1 MNWIIGVIRLNSNEY
16 QGTGQQNIDDIYAC
30 EMQDAMAYEQQMYE
44 EQMQSLMYE
53 DMQMEPQPVNE
64 APVQNVPDKVQASVQ
79 DEPEKTE
86 GKHAETESDEKE
98 NPERQLFFDVFGGLE
113 MPKELDGLFRE
124 EVYVTRVVIIE
135 NREIL
140 RVDISSRHII
150 SRPNIEKAEEALR
163 KHIFGKRR
171 YTVQIREHY
180 DLSTQ
185 YNLEAIVRAYEKSI
199 LYDIKSFSNVGYRLI
214 SRSVGDWYCDA
225 DVITIAIEDS
235 KIAHI
240 HADKIKHYMEE
251 MFHDRF
257 DMNVNVAFEFNEA
270 DKEKLRRA
278 SALVE
283 QQKIDAILSNLRDH
297 GDIIVDGQAVGK
309 EQLAVSKSSEK
320 AAGEKKT
327 ETKAA
332 LATAG
337 DNAQKPAG
345 KEAFGR
351 RKRYSDDPDVFIG
364 RDVEG
369 QLLEISSIND
379 GIGEVV
385 IHGQIMNT
393 EERELR
399 NGKIILYDIKSFSNV
414 GYRLISRSV
423 GDWYCDADV
432 ITIAI
437 EDSKIAHIHAD
448 KIKHYMEE
456 MFHDRFDMNVNV
468 AFEFNEA
475 DKEKLRRASALVE
488 QQKIDAIL
496 SNLRDHGDIIV
507 DGQAV
512 GKEQLAVS
520 KSSEKAAGEKKTETK
535 AALATA
541 GDNAQKPAGKE
552 AFGRRKRY
560 SDDPDVFIGRDVEG
574 QLLEISSIND
584 GIGEVVIHGQIM
596 NTEERELRNGK
607 IILTGYI
614 TDFTDT
620 IGFKMFCSPEDMEVY
635 REEIQKGKFYR
646 MKGLAEFDSYA
657 KEVMICRVLGMKH
670 IQDFRVPRMDTYP
683 EKRVEL
689 HMHTKMSEMDSVVD
703 IETIVKRASDWGHPA
718 IAITDHGVV
727 QAFPI
732 ANHTKGLRK
741 DFKIIYG
748 VEGYFVDDLKDL
760 VKNSRNQSLDSEYVV
775 FDIETTGLS
784 KKHNKIIEIGAVKV
798 KDGEVVD
805 TFSEFINPGVPIP
818 YQIEQLTSIND
829 DMVKDA
835 PMYDVIVPRFVE
847 FCGDDIVVA
856 HNASFDT
863 GFVKKNAEELGLRF
877 DNTVL
882 DTMTLSHILLPEL
895 GKFTLDRVCKELK
908 VVNAHHHRAIDDA
921 EATSKVF
928 FKLLDML
935 KERDV
940 KTMDDLNVL
949 GSTSPDAIKKDKTYH
964 GIILAKNEIGRVNL
978 YRLISESH
986 LTYFARRPRMPM
998 SLINK
1003 YREGLIL
1010 GSACE
1015 AGELFRAI
1023 VDDAPDEE
1031 IVRLVNWFDY
1041 LEIQPIGNNEF
1052 MTRDTRNPKT
1062 MDDLIEYNKRIVE
1075 LGEMFNKPVVAT
1087 CDVHFLNPE
1096 DYIYRAIIMKSKGF
1110 DDADM
1115 QPPLY
1120 FRTTEEMLAEF
1131 QYLGSDKAREVVIT
1145 NTNMIA
1151 DMVERIEPVR
1161 PDKAPPIIEN
1171 SDQTLTDI
1179 CYTKA
1184 HQIYGPELP
1193 PQVQERLDREL
1204 HSIISNGFA
1213 VMYIIAQK
1221 LVWDSNDHGYL
1232 VGSRG
1237 SVGSSF
1243 VATMAGITEVN
1254 PLSAHYICPKCHF
1267 VDFDSELVKSYSG
1280 MSGCDMPDR
1289 DCPNCGTPLIKEGH
1303 DIPFETF
1310 LGFNGDKEP
1319 DIDLNF
1325 SGEYQSKAHAY
1336 TEVLFGK
1343 GKAFKAGTV
1352 GGVAEKTAFGYVYN
1366 YFKDHSKEELMAEA
1380 KASGMDEKAAK
1391 KYAEENATVTK
1402 RRCEME
1408 RLALGCTGVRRTTGQ
1423 HPGGMIVLPRHE
1435 EIYSF
1440 TPIQH
1445 PANDVTSDIITSH
1458 FEYHSIDHN
1467 LLKLDI
1473 LGHDDPTMIRRLE
1486 DLTGLDATKIRLDD
1500 KDVMELFH
1508 STKSLGITPEDIN
1521 GIPLGSL
1528 GVPEFGTD
1536 FAMQMLIDAK
1546 PTCFS
1551 DLVRIAGLAHG
1562 TDVWLGNAQ
1571 ELIKSGKCTISTA
1584 ICCRDDIMVYLIHMG
1599 LDAGLAFNIMEKVRK
1614 GIVAKGKC
1622 DKWEDWKAEMA
1633 AHGVPDW
1640 YVWSCQKIKYM
1651 FPKAHAA
1658 AYVMMAWR
1666 IAWFKVNYP
1675 LEYYTAFFSIRADD
1689 FSYEMMCFGKE
1700 RVLFHIN
1707 EISKVDKSKR
1717 SAKDEGKL
1725 KDLKIVLEMYARGYD
1740 FVPIDIYKAKA
1751 DRFQII
1757 DGKIMPSFASIEGM
1771 GEKAAQQLYEAAQ
1784 KGPFLSKEEINE
1796 RAKIGKGAI
1805 EKMSELG
1812 ILDGMP
1818 ETNQLSLF
1826 DFM

>member
-1 MNWIIGVIRLNSNEY
+1 M
-16 QGTGQQNIDDIYAC
+16 YAD
-30 EMQDAMAYEQQMYE
+30 EMQAQMDYEAQMAEQEMYESQMYA
-44 EQMQSLMYE
+44 
-53 DMQMEPQPVNE
+53 DMQQESASYTQADVHDSDWHIADDMEEDAEDEDVVSDGAGGDMAEGCEADADTSEGSVSGNE
-64 APVQNVPDKVQASVQ
+64 QA
-79 DEPEKTE
+79 E
-86 GKHAETESDEKE
+86 
-98 NPERQLFFDVFGGLE
+98 LFMTVFPGVE
-113 MPKELDGLFRE
+113 MTKELAGLFT
-124 EVYVTRVVIIE
+124 EVYVTKVTIYDSR
-135 NREIL
+135 NIL
-140 RVDISSRHII
+140 QIDIRSRHII
-150 SRPNIEKAEEALR
+150 SRPNIEKAEESIR
-163 KHIFGKRR
+163 KFVFGNKR

-180 DLSTQ
+180 TLSTQ
-185 YNLEAIVRAYEKSI
+185 YNLEAIVKAYQDSI
-199 LYDIKSFSNVGYRLI
+199 LYDIRSFSNVGYRLI
-214 SRSVGDWYCDA
+214 SRSIGELYCDGDA
-225 DVITIAIEDS
+225 ITIAIEDS

-240 HADKIKHYMEE
+240 HAEKIKAYMEE
-251 MFHDRF
+251 MFQERF
-257 DMNVNVAFEFNEA
+257 DLNVNVAFEYSEA

-283 QQKIDAILSNLRDH
+283 QQKIDAILNNLRDH
-297 GDIIVDGQAVGK
+297 GDIIVDGKAVDKDKLG
-309 EQLAVSKSSEK
+309 VSKKEDKKSEGHKPDEKK
-320 AAGEKKT
+320 AAPASSGGDPGQKNGGEKEK
-327 ETKAA
+327 
-332 LATAG
+332 
-337 DNAQKPAG
+337 
-345 KEAFGR
+345 FGR
-351 RKRYSDDPDVFIG
+351 RRRYSDDPEVFIG

-369 QLLEISSIND
+369 KLLEISSIND

-385 IHGQIMNT
+385 IHGQIM
-393 EERELR
+393 
-399 NGKIILYDIKSFSNV
+399 S
-414 GYRLISRSV
+414 
-423 GDWYCDADV
+423 
-432 ITIAI
+432 
-437 EDSKIAHIHAD
+437 
-448 KIKHYMEE
+448 
-456 MFHDRFDMNVNV
+456 
-468 AFEFNEA
+468 
-475 DKEKLRRASALVE
+475 
-488 QQKIDAIL
+488 
-496 SNLRDHGDIIV
+496 
-507 DGQAV
+507 
-512 GKEQLAVS
+512 
-520 KSSEKAAGEKKTETK
+520 
-535 AALATA
+535 
-541 GDNAQKPAGKE
+541 
-552 AFGRRKRY
+552 
-560 SDDPDVFIGRDVEG
+560 
-574 QLLEISSIND
+574 
-584 GIGEVVIHGQIM
+584 
-596 NTEERELRNGK
+596 TEERELRNGK

-835 PMYDVIVPRFVE
+835 PMFDVIVPRFVE

-863 GFVKKNAEELGLRF
+863 GFVRMNAEELGLKF

-921 EATSKVF
+921 EATAKVF

-949 GSTSPDAIKKDKTYH
+949 GCTSPDAIKKDRTYH

-1003 YREGLIL
+1003 YREGLII

-1041 LEIQPIGNNEF
+1041 LEIQPLGNNEF

-1062 MDDLIEYNKRIVE
+1062 MDDLIGYNKRIVE

-1087 CDVHFLNPE
+1087 CDVHFLDPE

-1131 QYLGSDKAREVVIT
+1131 QYLGSDKAKEVVIT

-1151 DMVERIEPVR
+1151 DMIERIEPVR

-1184 HQIYGPELP
+1184 HEIYGPDLP

-1325 SGEYQSKAHAY
+1325 SGEYQAKAHAY

-1366 YFKDHSKEELMAEA
+1366 YFKDHSKEDLMAEA

-1622 DKWEDWKAEMA
+1622 DKWDDWKAEMA

-1707 EISKVDKSKR
+1707 EISKVDKNKR

-1771 GEKAAQQLYEAAQ
+1771 GEKAAQQLYDAAQ

-1796 RAKIGKGAI
+1796 RAKIGKGTI